1 MLNNINSILSIAFK
15 DEDGNKFSPNDILM
29 KYIDDDNAFVTF
41 TDINK
46 LGINLSSDYQTP
58 VGIYCYP
65 IKYAYNYYNI
75 DFYGTNYKSYYD
87 INNNI
92 NNRKEEKEYRNKIY
106 DDQFISKFP
115 FTSTE
120 GNYFTIFKCKKPEDI
135 LIFQESKFDYKSLIK
150 KSIKFIKKKYDIDI
164 IKDFPKSIEQREY
177 TKYESVG
184 NIIDDTTSLWRFTR
198 NLALDVAYY
207 EKKYK
212 STIVWF
218 SILKNLGIVG
228 FIDPGYAIIHPNEPC
243 QAVFFDKT
251 QLEIIGTYDNLKINR
266 YSSQVI
272 KKDLIV
278 DKNIEENK
286 YDNKKFSKCSFNNC
300 NIKNSDVIDSKTIK
314 NSKFYKTNIKYTDFI
329 SNSTFIDSYLEDC
342 LDGIDN
348 STFVDSVII
357 KKITF
362 LNNCKVYNKKFDKED
377 FSMIFLVDNIENCSL
392 KSTNIK
398 NCNIINKS
406 ILDYCYILNNTNII
420 KNCII
425 KNCYITQEK
434 SIAEFNN
441 CKFYFD
447 ELDHTILYEY
457 KFDNC
462 LFYLKEKDMN
472 EVNKIKSKIENN
484 KDKQSDQNI
493 NNNIKNNIFKVFK

>member
-15 DEDGNKFSPNDILM
+15 DKKGNKLSPNDLLM
-29 KYIDDDNAFVTF
+29 QYIDDDNAFISF

-46 LGINLSSDYQTP
+46 LGINPSSDYQTP

-65 IKYAYNYYNI
+65 IKDAYNYYNI
-75 DFYGTNYKSYYD
+75 DFNGTNYRSYYD

-92 NNRKEEKEYRNKIY
+92 NDRKEEKEYRNKIY

-120 GNYFTIFKCKKPEDI
+120 GNYFTIFRCKKPEDI
-135 LIFQESKFDYKSLIK
+135 LIFQESKFDYKNLIK
-150 KSIKFIKKKYDIDI
+150 KSIEFIKKKYDIDI

-207 EKKYK
+207 DKKYK

-218 SILKNLGIVG
+218 SLLKNLGVLG
-228 FIDPGYAIIHPNEPC
+228 FIDPGYGIIYQNEPC

-251 QLEIIGTYDNLKINR
+251 QLEIIGTFDNLKIDN
-266 YSSQVI
+266 SFKNI
-272 KKDLIV
+272 KEKKLIV
-278 DKNIEENK
+278 DKDIEEKK

-300 NIKNSDVIDSKTIK
+300 NIKNSVIIDSKTIK
-314 NSKFYKTNIKYTDFI
+314 NSRFYKTNINFVDFI
-329 SNSTFIDSYLEDC
+329 SNSIFVNLNLENC

-348 STFVDSVII
+348 STFIDSVII
-357 KKITF
+357 KKVTF
-362 LNNCKVYNKKFDKED
+362 LNNSKIYNKKFDKDE
-377 FSMIFLVDNIENCSL
+377 FSMLFLIDNIENCL
-392 KSTNIK
+392 IKSTNIK

-406 ILDYCYILNNTNII
+406 ILDYCYILSDVKNI
-420 KNCII
+420 KNTII
-425 KNCYITQEK
+425 KNCYIEQEK
-434 SIAEFNN
+434 PTAEFNN
-441 CKFYFD
+441 CKLYFN
-447 ELDHTILYEY
+447 ELDYSILYEY
-457 KFDNC
+457 KFNNC
-462 LFYLKEKDMN
+462 LFYLNEEDMN
-472 EVNKIKSKIENN
+472 EINKIKIKIENN
-484 KDKQSDQNI
+484 KDKLSKQNI